1 MELDWSEA
9 KWRGI
14 WKGDPA
20 LKQEVSSLLVGRK
33 PVRTQ
38 EETGDFDV
46 AEFFRLSVLAQQEW
60 AKKGKKGRVKVDI
73 DTDVPIGLVI
83 TSDWHVGGPGT
94 EHLLIESDN
103 RKIADHPLLY
113 AYVGGDWAN
122 NFVIPALEHA
132 GREDTFAPG
141 MQQYEIVKY
150 LLSILEDSII
160 AIGDGNHTDWTKRMS
175 GIDPEMIA
183 LGDLAYL
190 HTANGSVL
198 DLCVG
203 KQSYK
208 IFRRHRN
215 RWSSMF
221 NPAHAV
227 VTEYYRGPHE
237 FDIGIIEHQHQPH
250 YAMFDGKY
258 REDGSTNRIAV
269 RPGTYK
275 TIDKHA
281 MVNGYEYGSSE
292 LVVVILHPDRLHM
305 QPVYG
310 LDNAIEYLSA
320 WV

>member
-1 MELDWSEA
+1 LRRNAS
-9 KWRGI
+9 
-14 WKGDPA
+14 A
-20 LKQEVSSLLVGRK
+20 LLTGKA

-38 EETGDFDV
+38 EGFEEFDV
-46 AEFFRLSVLAQQEW
+46 QRYFELSTQAATEW
-60 AKKGKKGRVKVDI
+60 SKRYAKGPVKVNI
-73 DTDVPIGLVI
+73 DTDVPIGLVL
-83 TSDWHVGGPGT
+83 TSDWHVGGGGT
-94 EHLLIESDN
+94 EHLKIRDDN
-103 RKIADHPLLY
+103 ETIRDHPLLY

-122 NFVIPALEHA
+122 NFIIPALEHA
-132 GREDTFAPG
+132 GREDTFSAG

-150 LLSILEDSII
+150 LVSILQGSII
-160 AIGDGNHTDWTKRMS
+160 AIGDGNHTDWTKRVS
-175 GIDPEMIA
+175 GIDPELVA

-203 KQSYK
+203 DESYK

-215 RWSSMF
+215 RWGSVF

-227 VTEYYRGPHE
+227 VTEYHRGPHE

-258 REDGSTNRIAV
+258 RANGTTDRIAV

-281 MVNGYEYGSSE
+281 QVNGYEYGSSE
-292 LVVVILHPDRLHM
+292 LVVVILHPDRMHM

-310 LDNAIEYLSA
+310 LNNAIEYLSA
-320 WV
+320 WA